1 MKKQQIWIGIFCLG
15 ILLGLW
21 TTIKVYTVGFT
32 VYAKTDVLVWT
43 LPLSTYIFF
52 SLTSAGLA
60 FVSSFPV
67 VFGIERYTAIEK
79 RTVYLEIS
87 VLLGAFVCLIL
98 HLGSPL
104 KVIYIFLSP
113 NPASPLWWLAVL
125 YFVYIILLLSAF
137 WRIHTGTISKAL
149 GVLIFLIAIF
159 TSTTLGWL
167 LGMTDARP
175 TLNASFFSFYFPLT
189 GLASGMAALILF
201 STLWG
206 YLSGEDVPDTRSD
219 LFNEL
224 ARLMGIVAGMVM
236 VLFLWRTISGGISS
250 TAVEYR
256 AFKHMIGSIP
266 YNMEF
271 WLGLVVPTVLML
283 VPPIRVNVWGN
294 ITASLLVLVGMF
306 AGRLEFVLSGVV
318 RPLGQMAEGRPE
330 FVSYVPTVY
339 EIFVAIFGLSVML
352 MVYTIGERY
361 LKLEAAPVP
370 E

>member
-1 MKKQQIWIGIFCLG
+1 MKKFHLWIGLISIG

-21 TTIKVYTVGFT
+21 TTFRVYTEGFII
-32 VYAKTDVLVWT
+32 YAKTDVLVWT

-67 VFGIERYTAIEK
+67 VFGIHRYNVIEK
-79 RTVYLEIS
+79 RTVYLEIA
-87 VLLGAFVCLIL
+87 VLIGSFVCLIL
-98 HLGSPL
+98 HLGAPL
-104 KVIYIFLSP
+104 NVFYILFSP

-125 YFVYIILLLSAF
+125 YTAYFILLVTAF
-137 WRIHTGTISKAL
+137 WRIHTGKISKTL
-149 GVLIFLIAIF
+149 GTLIFLIAIF

-189 GLASGMAALILF
+189 GLASAMAALILF
-201 STLWG
+201 TMV
-206 YLSGEDVPDTRSD
+206 YNKLSGQAITEQKST
-219 LFNEL
+219 LFNEFS
-224 ARLMGIVAGMVM
+224 RLMGIVAGVIA

-250 TAVEYR
+250 TAVEFR
-256 AFKHMIGSIP
+256 AFKHMIGSVL
-266 YNMEF
+266 YNIEF
-271 WLGLVVPTVLML
+271 WLGLVIPTVLML
-283 VPPIRVNVWGN
+283 HPKIRATVSGK
-294 ITASLLVLVGMF
+294 ISASVLLLVGMF

-330 FVSYVPTVY
+330 FVTYVPTIY
-339 EIFVAIFGLSVML
+339 ELLVALFGFAVML
-352 MVYTIGERY
+352 LIYSLGERF
-361 LKLEAAPVP
+361 LKLEAIP

>member
-1 MKKQQIWIGIFCLG
+1 MKLQLWIGLLFIG

-21 TTIKVYTVGFT
+21 TTFRVYTVGFSL
-32 VYAKTDVLVWT
+32 YAKTDVLVWT

-60 FVSSFPV
+60 FVSSIPV
-67 VFGIERYTAIEK
+67 VFGIKRYEAIEK
-79 RTVYLEIS
+79 RTVYLEIA
-87 VLLGAFVCLIL
+87 VLIGSFVCLIL

-104 KVIYIFLSP
+104 KVLYIFLSP
-113 NPASPLWWLAVL
+113 NPSSPLWWLAMLYHV
-125 YFVYIILLLSAF
+125 YFVILLSAF
-137 WRIHTGTISKAL
+137 WRIHTGKISKTL
-149 GVLIFLIAIF
+149 GVLIFLIAIC

-175 TLNASFFSFYFPLT
+175 TLNASFFSVYFPLT
-189 GLASGMAALILF
+189 GFASGVAALILF
-201 STLWG
+201 SMACAH
-206 YLSGEDVPDTRSD
+206 LSGQEVPEDRSA
-219 LFNEL
+219 LFNEFG
-224 ARLMGIVAGMVM
+224 RLMGIIAGMVL

-266 YNMEF
+266 YNIEL
-271 WLGLVVPTVLML
+271 WLGLAVPTVLML
-283 VPPIRVNVWGN
+283 VPSIRETVRGKVA
-294 ITASLLVLVGMF
+294 ASVLVLVGMF

-330 FVSYVPTVY
+330 IVSYMPTVY
-339 EIFVAIFGLSVML
+339 EVFVALFGLSVML
-352 MVYTIGERY
+352 LIYTIGERY
-361 LKLEAAPVP
+361 LKLEAVP